1 MRSSRK
7 TAPVS
12 EIDPTAAAFPAAVLF
27 DLDGTLL
34 DSAPDMLAT
43 ANAMLDARGR
53 APITLDALRPVVSKG
68 ARAMVSVAFPE
79 LEQAPRDALI
89 PEFLQRYEGLIGQH
103 AVLFDGV
110 AGMLDAL
117 EAAGCVWGIVTNKPE
132 YLARLILPQLGWE
145 TRCAVLI
152 GGDTLAQRK
161 PHPLPLLAAAE
172 RMQIDPATCIYVGD
186 DERDIVAANAA
197 GMASVAALWGYRLD
211 EDNPLAWGAEVMV
224 EQPAELQHARAW
236 PAARNPQ

>member
-1 MRSSRK
+1 MAEAR
-7 TAPVS
+7 
-12 EIDPTAAAFPAAVLF
+12 FPQAVLF

-34 DSAPDMLAT
+34 DSAPDMRAT
-43 ANAMLDARGR
+43 ATAMVAARGR
-53 APITLDALRPVVSKG
+53 DPIGLDALRPVVSKG

-89 PEFLQRYEGLIGQH
+89 PEFLQRYEALIGQH

-110 AGMLDAL
+110 AGMLEAL
-117 EAAGCVWGIVTNKPE
+117 EGAGCAWGIVTNKPE

-172 RMQIDPATCIYVGD
+172 RMAIDPATCIYVGD

-224 EQPAELQHARAW
+224 EQPAELQQAKAW
-236 PAARNPQ
+236 PAARSTTTR

>member
-1 MRSSRK
+1 MAESG
-7 TAPVS
+7 
-12 EIDPTAAAFPAAVLF
+12 FPQAVLF

-43 ANAMLDARGR
+43 ANAMLAARAR

-68 ARAMVSVAFPE
+68 SRAMVAVAFPE
-79 LEQAPRDALI
+79 LAQEARDALV
-89 PEFLQRYEGLIGQH
+89 PEFLDRYEALIGQH

-117 EAAGCVWGIVTNKPE
+117 EASGCVWGIVTNKPE

-172 RMQIDPATCIYVGD
+172 RMGIDPGTCIYVGD

-197 GMASVAALWGYRLD
+197 GMASVAALWGYRLEAD
-211 EDNPLAWGAEVMV
+211 DPLAWGAEVMV
-224 EQPAELQHARAW
+224 EQPAELQQSAAW
-236 PAARNPQ
+236 PASRR